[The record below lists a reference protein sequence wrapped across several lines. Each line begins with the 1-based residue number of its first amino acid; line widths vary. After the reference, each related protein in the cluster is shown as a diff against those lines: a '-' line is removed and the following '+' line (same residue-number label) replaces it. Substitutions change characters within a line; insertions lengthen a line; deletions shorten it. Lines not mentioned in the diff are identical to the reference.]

1 VDTAQRRSRRRL
13 VTKEVEST
21 EISRRCLFAMAGLSA
36 AATLL
41 ARGPGFATEA
51 IVPTMI
57 NAASNAKIGIQPLR
71 RNISVLEGSGGNIAV
86 LTGRDGKLLVGARFR
101 VSRPVISNAL
111 MSLNADPIQHLI
123 NTNWH
128 IDHTDGNAWLHSAG
142 AAITAHDNTR
152 KRLSVD
158 TRVEGW
164 NRQVN
169 G

>member
-1 VDTAQRRSRRRL
+1 
-13 VTKEVEST
+13 
-21 EISRRCLFAMAGLSA
+21 MAGLSA

-101 VSRPVISNAL
+101 VSRPAISNAL
-111 MSLNADPIQHLI
+111 MSINADPIQHLI